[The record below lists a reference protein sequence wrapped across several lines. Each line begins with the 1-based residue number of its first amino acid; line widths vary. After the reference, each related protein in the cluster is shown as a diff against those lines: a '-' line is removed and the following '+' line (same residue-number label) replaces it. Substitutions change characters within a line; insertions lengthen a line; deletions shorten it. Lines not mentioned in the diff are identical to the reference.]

1 MGQQEINK
9 ELSAQQ
15 LRLFEKHLLSDIRAI
30 EQMESKGLFEC
41 DVRRIGAEQE
51 MFLIDS
57 AGRPAPVAMELL
69 ERLDD
74 DHFTTELA
82 RYNIELNLPPLSF
95 EKKCLT
101 TLESNLRSYIDQA
114 RKAAQELGCDI
125 VLIGI
130 LPTLNKN
137 DFTLDSMTPRPRYY
151 ALNDAIMK
159 IRGAEYEIYLR
170 GTDELYI
177 KHDSVMFEAANT
189 SFQVHFQTSPENF
202 ALYYNIAQAVA
213 APSLSI
219 AANSPVFLGKRLW
232 RESRIP
238 LFQQSVDTRR
248 HPLHLRKSLAR
259 VSFGTRWVQ
268 QSVTEIF
275 KEDITRFRVMM
286 GARIDE
292 NSLDVLQEGG
302 IPKLKA
308 LQLHNGTVY
317 RWNRP
322 CYGITDGKPHLRIE
336 NRIFP
341 SGPSIVDEVA
351 NAAFWFGLISGMAR
365 EYGDITRKMN
375 FDDAKTNFI
384 AAARRGLRAQ
394 FTWFGGKTIPA
405 PDLIINELIPLAEQG
420 LRQSDIDAR
429 DIQRYLG
436 IVRDRVKTGQTGA
449 EWMLNSWAKIRC
461 SRTLHECL
469 ATITLAARDRQRG
482 KKPVHEWPLAKPS
495 KKSDWRTHFRR
506 VEQFM
511 STDIFTVG
519 EDDSIEL
526 VLNMMEWRTI
536 RHVPV
541 ENHSNE
547 LVGVVDYLSL
557 LSLIKNHRQEKDI
570 LLQPVKMIMRRNVPT
585 VTPDTSTQ
593 EALNI
598 ILKHS
603 ASCLPVLHDGILV
616 GIITEHDFMRIAG
629 HLVDEE

>member
-1 MGQQEINK
+1 MGQHDVK
-9 ELSAQQ
+9 KDFDARQ
-15 LRLFEKHLLSDIRAI
+15 LRLFEKHLLNDIRAI
-30 EQMESKGLFEC
+30 EQMESAGLFEG

-51 MFLIDS
+51 MFIIDS
-57 AGRPAPVAMELL
+57 TGKPAPAAMELL

-82 RYNIELNLPPLSF
+82 RFNIELNLPPLSF
-95 EKKCLT
+95 EADCLSRLEA
-101 TLESNLRSYIDQA
+101 TLRNLISQA
-114 RKAAQELGCDI
+114 RKAAHSLNTDI

-130 LPTLNKN
+130 LPTLSKS
-137 DFTLDSMTPRPRYY
+137 DFSLEFMTPKPRYF

-159 IRGAEYEIYLR
+159 LRGREYEIFLR

-177 KHDSVMFEAANT
+177 KHDSVMFESANT
-189 SFQVHFQTSPENF
+189 SFQVHFQTSPEHF
-202 ALYYNIAQAVA
+202 AQYYNIAQAVA
-213 APSLSI
+213 APSLSV

-238 LFQQSVDTRR
+238 LFQQSIDTRR

-259 VSFGTRWVQ
+259 VSFGTQWVR

-286 GARIDE
+286 GTQIDE
-292 NSLDVLQEGG
+292 DSLEVLQAGG

-341 SGPSIVDEVA
+341 AGPSIVDEVA

-365 EYGDITRKMN
+365 EYGDITRRMD

-394 FTWFGGKTIPA
+394 FTWFGGKTVPA
-405 PDLIINELIPLAEQG
+405 PDLIINELLPLAEQG
-420 LRQSDIDAR
+420 LKASGIDSGDISH
-429 DIQRYLG
+429 YLG
-436 IVRDRVKTGQTGA
+436 IIRDRVKTGQTGA
-449 EWMLNSWAKIRC
+449 EWLLNSWAKMQC
-461 SRTLHECL
+461 ARTTHECL

-482 KKPVHEWPLAKPS
+482 KKPVHEWPLARPA

-585 VTPDTSTQ
+585 VTPDTGTQ
-593 EALNI
+593 DALNL
-598 ILKHS
+598 ILEHG
-603 ASCLPVLHDGILV
+603 ASCLPVLHEGILV
-616 GIITEHDFMRIAG
+616 GIITEHDFMRIAS
-629 HLVDEE
+629 HLVDED